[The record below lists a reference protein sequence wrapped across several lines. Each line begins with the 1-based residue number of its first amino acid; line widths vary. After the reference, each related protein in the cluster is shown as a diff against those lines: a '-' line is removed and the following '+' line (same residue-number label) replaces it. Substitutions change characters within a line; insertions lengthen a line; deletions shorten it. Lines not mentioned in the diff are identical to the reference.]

1 MCEQS
6 PTPAQ
11 SAQTT
16 TQPPI
21 VGFSSLEAS
30 DALDPAVASTEDLI

>member
-11 SAQTT
+11 YVQTT
-16 TQPPI
+16 PQPLT